1 MAKQVC
7 DIKGGSGMSRGQS
20 TEHLRDYKVTN
31 PDAKKYGY
39 YDPTRMGL
47 NFEITRGG
55 VVSPVN
61 KGYPIDRR
69 FKDICKARGI
79 EIPKPIQMKDGTEKE
94 RNTVAHFILGGSRD
108 QMLKLAFGDQK
119 VDIARGAD
127 NRHIT
132 RHEDIEKWAIDQ
144 YNLMAK
150 LYGEENIVA
159 FVVHLDE
166 KNPHVHCTILPAV
179 DGKISYNKVVGGRNK
194 EEARKRFYQ
203 LHDAIAA
210 VNAKWGLERG
220 DNIQKTGAK
229 HRTSE
234 EYLLWLRDEC
244 NKLEQDYG
252 DVKEKVSGM
261 KDSLKLLEGEIRRQE
276 IKAKGLTTMIRN
288 LEQKQE
294 DLEAEVLSSDMVLQ
308 QNEQAKKNLDILIQS
323 NQELLGKRR
332 KELDDTKELLELLK
346 KQHAEKLQEVKETN
360 EKLSVLQQEMKEIN
374 NDKIGRL
381 ETGLFSDVGEF
392 LLHHLQHGFFKDM
405 QGLRKELSL
414 ESRKQFDS
422 IFERAYIPE
431 FSEHGDDIIKT
442 AAALFLGR
450 EGQAIEIASS
460 AGGGGGPEGGW
471 RGKKDDEDEYEFRR
485 RCFATACYMIRH
497 PTQRKLKR

>member
-7 DIKGGSGMSRGQS
+7 DIFGGSGMSRGQS
-20 TEHLRDYKVTN
+20 TEHLRDYKVID

-39 YDPTRMGL
+39 YDPTRMRL
-47 NFEITRGG
+47 NFEITKGG

-61 KGYPIDRR
+61 KGYPIDQR
-69 FKDICKARGI
+69 FKDICQARGI
-79 EIPKPIQMKDGTEKE
+79 EIPKPIKFKDGTEKE
-94 RNTVAHFILGGSRD
+94 RNTVAHFILQGSRD
-108 QMLKLAFGDQK
+108 RMLQLAFGDQK
-119 VDIARGAD
+119 VDLAKGAD

-132 RHEDIEKWAIDQ
+132 RHKDIEKWAQDLYQ
-144 YNLMAK
+144 FMCK
-150 LYGEENIVA
+150 KYGEENIVA

-166 KNPHVHCTILPAV
+166 KNPHVHCTILPVV
-179 DGKISYNKVVGGRNK
+179 DGKISYNKVVGGKNK

-203 LHDAIAA
+203 LHDEIAA

-220 DNIQKTGAK
+220 DNIHKTGAK

-261 KDSLKLLEGEIRRQE
+261 KDSLRLLEGEIKRQE

-294 DLEAEVLSSDMVLQ
+294 DLEADVLSSEMVIQ
-308 QNEQAKKNLDILIQS
+308 QNEQQNKNLDILIQS
-323 NQELLGKRR
+323 NQELLAKRR
-332 KELDDTKELLELLK
+332 RELEETKELLELLK

-360 EKLSVLQQEMKEIN
+360 EKLSSLQREIKELN

-381 ETGLFSDVGEF
+381 ETGLFSDIGEF
-392 LLHHLQHGFFKDM
+392 LLHSFKYSFMRDIEAFKDK
-405 QGLRKELSL
+405 LPPRLWDEIDKILD
-414 ESRKQFDS
+414 K
-422 IFERAYIPE
+422 AYIPE
-431 FSEHGDDIIKT
+431 FAEHGDDIIKT

-460 AGGGGGPEGGW
+460 AGGGSPGGGW
-471 RGKKDDEDEYEFRR
+471 RGKKDDEDEDEFRR
-485 RCFATACYMIRH
+485 RCFATACTMVRS
-497 PTQRKLKR
+497 RSKKLKR

>member
-1 MAKQVC
+1 MSKQVC
-7 DIKGGSGMSRGQS
+7 DISATAGMSRGQS
-20 TEHLRDYKVTN
+20 NEHLRNYKVID

-39 YDPTRMGL
+39 YDPTRMHL
-47 NFEITRGG
+47 NFEVTKGG
-55 VVSPVN
+55 VISPVN
-61 KGYPIDRR
+61 KEYSLAKR
-69 FKDICKARGI
+69 FEDNLKERGI
-79 EIPKPIQMKDGTEKE
+79 EKPKPYKMKDGTEKE
-94 RNTVAHFILGGSRD
+94 RRCLANIILGGSRD
-108 QMLKLAFGDQK
+108 RMLELAFGSQK
-119 VDIARGAD
+119 VDLAKGAD

-132 RHEDIEKWAIDQ
+132 RKEDIEKWAIDQ
-144 YNLMAK
+144 YRLMAK
-150 LYGEENIVA
+150 IYGEENIVS

-166 KNPHVHCTILPAV
+166 KNPHVHCSIVPVV
-179 DGKISYNKVVGGRNK
+179 DGKISYNKVFGETK
-194 EEARKRFYQ
+194 DKAREKFKS
-203 LHDAIAA
+203 LHDSIAK
-210 VNAKWGLERG
+210 VNEKWGLKRG
-220 DNIQKTGAK
+220 ENINLTGAK
-229 HRTSE
+229 HRTTE
-234 EYLLWLRDEC
+234 EYLQWLREEC
-244 NKLEQDYG
+244 NKMEQDYG
-252 DVKEKVSGM
+252 NAKDRVSGM
-261 KDSLKLLEGEIRRQE
+261 KDSLKLLENEIRKQE

-288 LEQKQE
+288 LEQKQV

-360 EKLSVLQQEMKEIN
+360 EKLAVLQKEMKELN

-381 ETGLFSDVGEF
+381 ETELFSDVGEF

>member
-7 DIKGGSGMSRGQS
+7 DISGGSGMSRGQS
-20 TEHLRDYKVTN
+20 TEHLRDYKVTD
-31 PDAKKYGY
+31 PSAKKYGY

-79 EIPKPIQMKDGTEKE
+79 EIPKPIQMKDGTLKD
-94 RNTVAHFILGGSRD
+94 RTTVTNIILGGSRD
-108 QMLKLAFGDQK
+108 QMHKLAFGDQK

-144 YNLMAK
+144 YNLMAR

-166 KNPHVHCTILPAV
+166 KNPHVHCTLIPEV
-179 DGKISYNKVVGGRNK
+179 DGKISYNKVFGGPK
-194 EEARKRFYQ
+194 DVARKKFYT
-203 LHDAIAA
+203 LHDNIAA

-276 IKAKGLTTMIRN
+276 IKSKGLTTMIRN

-294 DLEAEVLSSDMVLQ
+294 HLEAEVLSSDMVLQ
-308 QNEQAKKNLDILIQS
+308 QNEQTKKNLDILIQS

-360 EKLSVLQQEMKEIN
+360 EKLSILQQEMKEIN

-392 LLHHLQHGFFKDM
+392 LLHSFKHSFWKDA
-405 QGLRKELSL
+405 QEIRQKLSL
-414 ESRKQFDS
+414 EDRNFFDT
-422 IFERAYIPE
+422 IFDKAYIPE
-431 FSEHGDDIIKT
+431 FTEHGDDIIKT

-460 AGGGGGPEGGW
+460 AGGGGGPGGGW
-471 RGKKDDEDEYEFRR
+471 RGKKDDEDEDEFRR
-485 RCFATACYMIRH
+485 RCFATACTMVRS
-497 PTQRKLKR
+497 RSKKLKR